1 MREPRAGGGLR
12 GQLGLAT
19 GVAVSILITQLCFR
33 GEEAVALDRGRITAA
48 VEGRGG
54 DLERRVR
61 WVAKDG
67 RWCLLAG
74 NPSGW
79 KFWGRLE
86 PWLGKEAGMEDVSR
100 RFCFVY
106 FVLGYL
112 TFSSTRNS
120 VLSCA
125 VIVICAP
132 FSSSLSRVPGSQK
145 ISSCSPF

>member
-74 NPSGW
+74 NPSGCNT
-79 KFWGRLE
+79 
-86 PWLGKEAGMEDVSR
+86 LGIWEQK
-100 RFCFVY
+100 
-106 FVLGYL
+106 VLMQIIEL
-112 TFSSTRNS
+112 PFPSS
-120 VLSCA
+120 
-125 VIVICAP
+125 
-132 FSSSLSRVPGSQK
+132 PG
-145 ISSCSPF
+145 

>member
-1 MREPRAGGGLR
+1 VREPRAGGGLR

-19 GVAVSILITQLCFR
+19 GVAVSILKTQLCFR
-33 GEEAVALDRGRITAA
+33 GERAVAQDRVRISAA

-79 KFWGRLE
+79 KIWGASGRLE
-86 PWLGKEAGMEDVSR
+86 PWLAKEAGVEDVSR

-112 TFSSTRNS
+112 AFPQLRIH
-120 VLSCA
+120 SCPA
-125 VIVICAP
+125 
-132 FSSSLSRVPGSQK
+132 L
-145 ISSCSPF
+145 